1 MPGKTKWRIDLK
13 VVRGERERKNPKSKN
28 KRGRE
33 RKRRRWQ
40 PVGGAIVSKRAVCWF
55 TLSQFS
61 SIESEATRVQLLLSP
76 LQNIFL
82 FLSSASC
89 CVRWNFFFS
98 NSPRAKLF
106 GRNYVQPF
114 QTFLCVICGYIFPP
128 VVVWATFVCNWNFAQ
143 SIIGAGA
150 PVSRSLGKFDAQLT
164 FTTPFNH

>member
-13 VVRGERERKNPKSKN
+13 VVRGGRERKNPKSKN

-76 LQNIFL
+76 PQNIFL

-106 GRNYVQPF
+106 DRNYVQSF

-128 VVVWATFVCNWNFAQ
+128 VVVWATFRLQLEFRTIHHRCWRPRLTLF
-143 SIIGAGA
+143 
-150 PVSRSLGKFDAQLT
+150 GKV
-164 FTTPFNH
+164 